1 MDVKICIKG
10 DLEHNK
16 KMADIIE
23 DICPETHHQPSALN
37 NIIHSKYF
45 FVSDWSFVKKENN
58 KDIEL

>member
-1 MDVKICIKG
+1 MDVKISIKG

-37 NIIHSKYF
+37 NIIHSKCF
-45 FVSDWSFVKKENN
+45 SVSDWSFVKKENN